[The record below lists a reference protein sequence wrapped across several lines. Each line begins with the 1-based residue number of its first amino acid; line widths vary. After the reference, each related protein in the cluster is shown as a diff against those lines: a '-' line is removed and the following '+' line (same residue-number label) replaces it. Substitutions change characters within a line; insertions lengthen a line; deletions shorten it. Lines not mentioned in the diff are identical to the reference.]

1 MRRDNISEID
11 QAKPFFKWAGGKN
24 QLLPEFTIRL
34 PSDLLNGYLNRYVE
48 PFIGG
53 GAVYFYLL
61 QLFPFKE
68 SYICDVNEEL
78 ILTYQVVKKDV
89 YALISL
95 LSEFQDRYDSLDESG
110 RSHEYYKIRDNLN
123 RKHEEFDYSTYN
135 DDWIDRAAQL
145 LFLNKTCYNGLFRLN
160 SKGGFN
166 VPFGRYKNPR
176 ILNEPNLLKASKILS
191 KTTILK
197 GDFSI
202 CQEYIDEKTFVYIDP
217 PYRPLSQT
225 SSFTSYSQGGF
236 YEKDQIRLSKFFA
249 DIDRIGAKVMLSN
262 SDPKNEDPSDHFF
275 DHLYQDFNIERVFAK
290 RSINSKGNKRGEI
303 KEIIVMNYIP
313 PEINGTR

>member
-1 MRRDNISEID
+1 MRRINNTEID
-11 QAKPFFKWAGGKN
+11 QAKPFFKWAGGKT

-34 PSDLLNGYLNRYVE
+34 PSDLLNGNLTRYVE

-78 ILTYQVVKKDV
+78 ILTYQVVQKDV
-89 YALISL
+89 HALISL
-95 LSEFQDRYDSLDESG
+95 LSEYQERYDTLDESG
-110 RSHEYYKIRDNLN
+110 RSQEYYNIRDNLN
-123 RKHEEFDYSTYN
+123 INHEGFDYFTYSN
-135 DDWIDRAAQL
+135 DWIERAAQL

-176 ILNEPNLLKASKILS
+176 IINESNLLKAHKLLS

-202 CQEYIDEKTFVYIDP
+202 CQEYIDEETFVYIDP
-217 PYRPLSQT
+217 PYRPLNQT

-236 YEKDQIRLSKFFA
+236 SEQDQIRLSKFFA

-275 DHLYQDFNIERVFAK
+275 DDLYQDFTIERVLAK
-290 RSINSKGNKRGEI
+290 RSINSMGNKRGEI

-313 PEINGTR
+313 PEQNATG

>member
-1 MRRDNISEID
+1 MRRENNTESD
-11 QAKPFFKWAGGKN
+11 QAKPFFKWAGGKT
-24 QLLPEFTIRL
+24 QLIPEFTIRL
-34 PSDLLNGYLNRYVE
+34 PSDLLNGNLTRYVE

-53 GAVYFYLL
+53 GAVYFSLL

-78 ILTYQVVKKDV
+78 ILTYQVVQKDV
-89 YALISL
+89 HALISL
-95 LSEFQDRYDSLDESG
+95 LSEYQEQYDTLDESG
-110 RSHEYYKIRDNLN
+110 RSQEYYNIRNDLN
-123 RKHEEFDYSTYN
+123 TNHEGFDYSTYSN
-135 DDWIDRAAQL
+135 DWIERAAQL

-176 ILNEPNLLKASKILS
+176 IINEPNLLKASKLLS
-191 KTTILK
+191 NTTILK

-202 CQEYIDEKTFVYIDP
+202 CQEYIDEETFVYIDP
-217 PYRPLSQT
+217 PYRPLNQT

-236 YEKDQIRLSKFFA
+236 SEEDQIRLSKFFA

-275 DHLYQDFNIERVFAK
+275 DDLYQDFTIERVLAK
-290 RSINSKGNKRGEI
+290 RSINSMGNKRGEI

-313 PEINGTR
+313 PEKNATR

>member
-1 MRRDNISEID
+1 
-11 QAKPFFKWAGGKN
+11 
-24 QLLPEFTIRL
+24 
-34 PSDLLNGYLNRYVE
+34 LNGNLTRYVE

-53 GAVYFYLL
+53 GAVYFSLL

-78 ILTYQVVKKDV
+78 ILTYQVVQKDV
-89 YALISL
+89 HALISL
-95 LSEFQDRYDSLDESG
+95 LSEYQEQYDTLDESG
-110 RSHEYYKIRDNLN
+110 RSQEYYNIRNDLN
-123 RKHEEFDYSTYN
+123 TNHEGFDYSTYSN
-135 DDWIDRAAQL
+135 DWIERAAQL

-176 ILNEPNLLKASKILS
+176 IINEPNLLKASKLLS
-191 KTTILK
+191 NTTILK

-202 CQEYIDEKTFVYIDP
+202 CQEYIDEETFVYIDP
-217 PYRPLSQT
+217 PYRPLNQT

-236 YEKDQIRLSKFFA
+236 SEEDQIRLSKFFA

-275 DHLYQDFNIERVFAK
+275 DDLYQDFTIERVLAK
-290 RSINSKGNKRGEI
+290 RSINSMGNKRGEI

-313 PEINGTR
+313 PEKNATR